1 MQLISMI
8 TSGMMLGMKIA
19 PIITLPTVW
28 GKLAKWKARLAP
40 LNEAADGAE
49 LNTRPQSQP
58 VPVPMGNEEYV
69 AHLLKLQAD
78 VAALATRGGP
88 AEDRVQFEKWALR
101 LTMMAD
107 KAEDAPSK
115 KHDAPPAQVQLLFD
129 WSAQTARLDTRT
141 TFSHASTQR
150 HTCTHSCV
158 STHTHVRTNA
168 RTQAS
173 TRAHMRPSAQTHLR
187 IHACAPLARR

>member
-8 TSGMMLGMKIA
+8 TSGIMLGMKIA
-19 PIITLPTVW
+19 PIMTLPTVW

-58 VPVPMGNEEYV
+58 VPAPMGTEEYV

-78 VAALATRGGP
+78 VVALATRGGP
-88 AEDRVQFEKWALR
+88 ADDRVQFEKWALR
-101 LTMMAD
+101 LTMMAN

-115 KHDAPPAQVQLLFD
+115 KPDAPPAQVQPLLD
-129 WSAQTARLDTRT
+129 RSAQTARLDTST

-150 HTCTHSCV
+150 HACTRSGVTVH
-158 STHTHVRTNA
+158 
-168 RTQAS
+168 
-173 TRAHMRPSAQTHLR
+173 
-187 IHACAPLARR
+187 